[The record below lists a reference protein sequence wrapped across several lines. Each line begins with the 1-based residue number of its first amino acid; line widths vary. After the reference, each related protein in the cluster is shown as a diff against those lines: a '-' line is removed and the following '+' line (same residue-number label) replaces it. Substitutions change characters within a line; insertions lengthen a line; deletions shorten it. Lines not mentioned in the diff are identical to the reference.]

1 MKKTLLIA
9 LVAALIM
16 PLVSCNKDDNND
28 LSIGF
33 SADINGTHWN
43 GDIVAAIHS
52 TDVNMTTI
60 TATSGLG
67 SDKVILMFKG
77 SGKGTYSFVDNYNTG
92 SVFLSNS
99 TYSSEFL
106 ETPVGEIVITK
117 YDEANNKISGT
128 FSFSAQDY
136 EGNSCLVSSGEFEN
150 VLLTTF

>member
-9 LVAALIM
+9 LVAVLIM
-16 PLVSCNKDDNND
+16 PLVSCDKDDNNV
-28 LSIGF
+28 LSTGF
-33 SADINGTHWN
+33 SAKINGTSWN

-60 TATSGLG
+60 TATSVSG
-67 SDKVILMFKG
+67 SDKVILSFQG
-77 SGKGTYSFVDNYNTG
+77 SGKGTYSFDNFNMGIVYSG
-92 SVFLSNS
+92 SSVF
-99 TYSSEFL
+99 SSEFL

-136 EGNSCLVSSGEFEN
+136 EGNSCVVSSGEFEN
-150 VLLTTF
+150 VLLTTY